1 MSITPCNAGLIYN
14 LNTESCN
21 EREIIIKDHSATLY
35 TTNKEMLQKRFHD
48 NGAIN
53 IWSDM
58 TIFWFDEELQV
69 IMQVNATN
77 LTEEEM
83 IRLAEGIHWLRG
95 TL

>member
-1 MSITPCNAGLIYN
+1 
-14 LNTESCN
+14 
-21 EREIIIKDHSATLY
+21 
-35 TTNKEMLQKRFHD
+35 
-48 NGAIN
+48 
-53 IWSDM
+53 M